1 MREII
6 ELLYFV
12 VLFPE
17 NTANDEITNLIKGYV
32 QEIEELR

>member
-6 ELLYFV
+6 ELLFF
-12 VLFPE
+12 FPE